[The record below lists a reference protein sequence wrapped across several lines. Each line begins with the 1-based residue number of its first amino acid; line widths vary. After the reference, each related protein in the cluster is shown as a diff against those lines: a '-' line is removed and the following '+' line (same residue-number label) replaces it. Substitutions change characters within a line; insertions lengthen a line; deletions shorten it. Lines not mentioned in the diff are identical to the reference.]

1 VQDMIAIRKKR
12 EGLKSVASAVI
23 FIEVANNSDAL
34 IGKFLQV
41 KNEKIYIYI
50 IDEVI
55 LEAIE
60 S

>member
-1 VQDMIAIRKKR
+1 MIAIRKKR